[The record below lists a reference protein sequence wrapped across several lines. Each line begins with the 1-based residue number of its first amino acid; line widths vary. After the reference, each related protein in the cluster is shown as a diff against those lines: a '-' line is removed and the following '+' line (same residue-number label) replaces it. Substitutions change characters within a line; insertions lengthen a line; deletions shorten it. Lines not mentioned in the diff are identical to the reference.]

1 MDWDS
6 DGSIVF
12 PGAPMLCVPLRVLVH
27 RAAHCCVTWMDVLA
41 TEFVMSYMDWA
52 GVDNGDEG

>member
-1 MDWDS
+1 MAVS
-6 DGSIVF
+6 CFQV
-12 PGAPMLCVPLRVLVH
+12 PQCPVPLRVLVH
-27 RAAHCCVTWMDVLA
+27 RAADCCDTWMDVLA